1 MNLVAV
7 PSLAPSVGWSIA
19 IGLGILWVLLGMWWG
34 RRARDAEGFMLA
46 GRKVGLSLGAATSM
60 ATWVTSN
67 TTMLAPVFAL
77 TLGVWGM
84 LAYSTASF
92 GLLLF
97 ALFAGRIRRILPRGV
112 TAGDFFRLRYG
123 RAGHGFFLAI
133 TMIYS
138 MAWLVSMAIAG
149 GDLLEALAGIPYWQ
163 GMSLILAVCVLY
175 TVFGGLYA
183 VIGTDFVQSLVIL
196 VGIVVIGSMV
206 AVRIDF
212 AEAYA
217 HIAEHQPSLLHV
229 VMPAALLAVFNNLLF
244 GFGEV
249 FHNNVWWS
257 RAFAMRREVAPRAFF
272 LAGLLWFPIP
282 VAAGFI
288 ALAAGPLG
296 VNIPEINQTGPIV
309 ASAVMAEAGLGALA
323 GVLILV
329 VLFCSMASSIDS
341 LLAAT
346 SDLLI
351 RDLRG
356 ERLAEEGGDPGFR
369 RTAVLAIFGVGLAA
383 WLLALPHWPIVNAL
397 FISGP
402 LVGSLIWPVVAGL
415 FWRGVNRRLV
425 LAGIVAGSALGLA
438 AYFLL
443 GWYTAALVG
452 TGVSMLFTVA
462 AGRFGA
468 KPFEPAAAA
477 AAAAP
482 KTEAPP
488 SDGRTHSQ
496 DAP

>member
-1 MNLVAV
+1 VNLLAT
-7 PSLAPSVGWSIA
+7 PTLAPAAGWSIA
-19 IGLGILWVLLGMWWG
+19 IVLGVLWVLLGAWWG
-34 RRARDAEGFMLA
+34 RRARDADGFMLA
-46 GRKVGLSLGAATSM
+46 GRNVGLSLGSATSM

-77 TLGVWGM
+77 TLGIWGM
-84 LAYSTASF
+84 LAYATASF

-97 ALFAGRIRRILPRGV
+97 ALFAGRIRRLLPRGV

-123 RAGHGFFLAI
+123 KTGHGFFLVI
-133 TMIYS
+133 TMVYS

-149 GDLLEALAGIPYWQ
+149 GDLLEALAGIPYRQ
-163 GMSLILAVCVLY
+163 GMSLILLVCVLY

-183 VIGTDFVQSLVIL
+183 VIGTDFIQSLVIL
-196 VGIVVIGSMV
+196 VGIVVIGSLV
-206 AVRIDF
+206 AVQVDF
-212 AEAYA
+212 SQAYEHLA
-217 HIAEHQPSLLHV
+217 THQPSLLKI

-257 RAFAMRREVAPRAFF
+257 RAFAMRREVAPKAFF
-272 LAGLLWFPIP
+272 LAGVLWFPIP
-282 VAAGFI
+282 IAAGFI
-288 ALAAGPLG
+288 ALAAGPLWI
-296 VNIPEINQTGPIV
+296 NIPEINQTGPIV
-309 ASAVMAEAGLGALA
+309 ASTVMANAGLGALA

-356 ERLAEEGGDPGFR
+356 ERLTQAGGDPGFR
-369 RTAVLAIFGVGLAA
+369 KTAVLAILAVGLAA
-383 WLLALPHWPIVNAL
+383 WLLALPHWPIINAL

-415 FWRGVNRRLV
+415 FWSSVNRRLV
-425 LAGIVAGSALGLA
+425 LAGIAAGSALGLL
-438 AYFLL
+438 AYFTL
-443 GWYTAALVG
+443 GWFTASLVG
-452 TGVSMLFTVA
+452 TGVSMLFTLA
-462 AGRFGA
+462 ARWLAPAPFAPAGA
-468 KPFEPAAAA
+468 GATVEPSASALH
-477 AAAAP
+477 P
-482 KTEAPP
+482 E
-488 SDGRTHSQ
+488 S
-496 DAP
+496 